1 MPRFF
6 ISKEQINGQYVTLTG
21 EDAKHISFS
30 LRCAVGDKITLCDME
45 RTDYLCEISDFSKS
59 EVTLI
64 IQDTF
69 PTESEPP
76 FLATV
81 FQALPKGD
89 KFDTIIQKAVECGA
103 SMIVPFES
111 ERCVVR
117 AKSDSEQKKLE
128 RRSRIS
134 LEAAKQCGRGIV
146 PTVSPTLS
154 FKEAIDAA
162 AKADIAI
169 ICYEGESGTSA
180 SLKKLVEE
188 KKETL
193 GQCPTVSIVIGSEG
207 GFSESEVEYATSR
220 GLFAVGLGKR
230 ILRTE
235 TASSF
240 ALACLVYALEM

>member
-30 LRCAVGDKITLCDME
+30 LRCAVGDEITLCDME
-45 RTDYLCEISDFSKS
+45 CTDYLCEISDFSKS
-59 EVTLI
+59 EVTLRI
-64 IQDTF
+64 KETV
-69 PTESEPP
+69 TTHTEPP
-76 FLATV
+76 FFAAI

-89 KFDTIIQKAVECGA
+89 KFDTIIQKSVECGA

-146 PTVSPTLS
+146 PEVKGTVS
-154 FKEAIDAA
+154 FKEAVDMAA
-162 AKADIAI
+162 SYDIAI
-169 ICYEGESGTSA
+169 ICYEGESGTSS
-180 SLKKLVEE
+180 SLKRLISE
-188 KKETL
+188 KASAFER
-193 GQCPTVSIVIGSEG
+193 PSVAVMIGSEG
-207 GFSESEVEYATSR
+207 GFSESEVEYAISQ
-220 GLFAVGLGKR
+220 GLCAVGLGKR